1 MDISCSLC
9 PVSYSLYLHS
19 LLPRIRPAH
28 RIQNGGIGWPQI
40 VVDSRGDRRAE
51 ARHLEFEQ
59 RALLRR
65 QIVAEL
71 FVEHQRI
78 FAGQRADFGGQ
89 ALAQAR
95 QAEWLAGGNSLSDW
109 LAHAKQVAGGAT
121 VGTDAVGVA
130 VLHAKNRGYVEQY
143 RRDFSVGHS
152 STSLLYSCLRYV
164 VLVR

>member
-28 RIQNGGIGWPQI
+28 RIQNGGDALWPNAP
-40 VVDSRGDRRAE
+40 DT
-51 ARHLEFEQ
+51 LE
-59 RALLRR
+59 L
-65 QIVAEL
+65 
-71 FVEHQRI
+71 
-78 FAGQRADFGGQ
+78 GGQ

-121 VGTDAVGVA
+121 VGADAVGVA